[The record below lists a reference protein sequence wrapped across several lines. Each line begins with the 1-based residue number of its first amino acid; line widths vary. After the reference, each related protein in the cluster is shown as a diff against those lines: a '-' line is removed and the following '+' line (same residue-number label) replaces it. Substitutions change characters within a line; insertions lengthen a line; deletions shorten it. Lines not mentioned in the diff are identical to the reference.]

1 MATENQMPIS
11 NTPSLLRMMK
21 VFIIFAI
28 TGLALPVA
36 AADDNQPA
44 NSTGATA
51 TDQAVQQKDV
61 MEEVTVIGQKQIF
74 TLRKQIIQA
83 EDHAFEIFN
92 ILNDDDEYDI
102 HCEMVA
108 RTGTRIRKR
117 MCLPN
122 FYREA
127 TAAEA
132 QEFLGYVGVTTYIPV
147 APSLQ
152 NVIAYKFPIFKS
164 KVKKMALENPNMF
177 DALKKLIELNQEL
190 KETRDVYYHGNQ
202 DK

>member
-1 MATENQMPIS
+1 MPIS

-36 AADDNQPA
+36 AADENQP
-44 NSTGATA
+44 SPLTGTTA
-51 TDQAVQQKDV
+51 TDQSVQQEEV

-92 ILNDDDEYDI
+92 ILNDDDDYDI

-108 RTGTRIRKR
+108 RTGTLIRKR

-122 FYREA
+122 FYRQA

-147 APSLQ
+147 VPSTQ
-152 NVIAYKFPIFKS
+152 NVVAYKFPIFKA
-164 KVKKMALENPNMF
+164 KVKKLALENPNML

-190 KETRDVYYHGNQ
+190 KETRDIYHHGNR